1 MPSFLSSVSALRAAA
16 ESTRL
21 RLLAL
26 LARAELTVGEICEIL
41 GQSQPRVSRHLKLLC
56 DVGLLDRFREQL
68 WVYYRAP
75 ASGESRDIVWQL
87 LALVDEQDDVLR
99 RDRRRMEEVIAE
111 RGRRAAN
118 HLAAEEPEAPKSSD
132 VVDSAVLEELAS
144 EPIGAL
150 LDVGTGSGHMLQL
163 LGAKATRAI
172 GVDISGEALRLARTK
187 VHGAGLGHCEL
198 QRGDMYDLPFA
209 APLFDTVVA
218 ERVLASAERPLVALV
233 EISRTL
239 KHGGRVVVIEDF
251 DSLIAASPA
260 NPIATLRDW
269 FTKAGLEV
277 SRVRPVDT
285 EAGHLLVAIGRRVAR
300 STAAA

>member
-1 MPSFLSSVSALRAAA
+1 MSSFLSAVSALRAAA
-16 ESTRL
+16 EPTRL

-26 LARAELTVGEICEIL
+26 LARAELTVGEICEVL

-56 DVGLLDRFREQL
+56 DAGLLDRFREQL

-75 ASGESRDIVWQL
+75 ASGEARDIVGQL
-87 LALVDEQDDVLR
+87 VAMVDEQDDVVR

-111 RGRRAAN
+111 RGRRAAD
-118 HLAAEEPEAPKSSD
+118 HLAVTEAPKPSPAVD
-132 VVDSAVLEELAS
+132 AVVLKELAG

-150 LDVGTGSGHMLQL
+150 LDVGTGSGHMLKL
-163 LGAKATRAI
+163 LGAEATRAV
-172 GVDISGEALRLARTK
+172 GVDISSDALRLARTK
-187 VHGAGLGHCEL
+187 VHGAGLSHCEL

-218 ERVLASAERPLVALV
+218 DRVLAEAERPLAALS

-239 KHGGRVVVIEDF
+239 KHGGRAVIIEDF
-251 DSLIAASPA
+251 DLLGAASSL

-269 FTKAGLEV
+269 FVKAGLEIT
-277 SRVRPVDT
+277 RVHPVDT
-285 EAGHLLVAIGRRVAR
+285 EAGHLLVAVGRCVA
-300 STAAA
+300 SNNTAAA

>member
-1 MPSFLSSVSALRAAA
+1 MPSFLAAVAALRAAA
-16 ESTRL
+16 EPTRL

-26 LARAELTVGEICEIL
+26 LARAELTVGEICEVIE
-41 GQSQPRVSRHLKLLC
+41 QSQPRVSRHLKLLC
-56 DVGLLDRFREQL
+56 DAGLLDRVREQL

-75 ASGESRDIVWQL
+75 ASGEGRDTVWQL
-87 LALVDEQDDVLR
+87 LALVDEEDDVLR

-111 RGRRAAN
+111 RGRRAAD
-118 HLAAEEPEAPKSSD
+118 HLAEEESLEKASD
-132 VVDSAVLEELAS
+132 VVDATVLEELAS

-163 LGAKATRAI
+163 LGAKATRAVGI
-172 GVDISGEALRLARTK
+172 DLSSEALRLARTK
-187 VHGAGLGHCEL
+187 VHGAGLSHCEL

-218 ERVLASAERPLVALV
+218 ERVLAGAERPVMALA
-233 EISRTL
+233 EIARTL
-239 KHGGRVVVIEDF
+239 KHGGRAVIIEDF
-251 DSLIAASPA
+251 DSLSSSFPA
-260 NPIATLRDW
+260 NPIATLREW
-269 FTKAGLEV
+269 FAKAGLEV